1 MWLLKSIHATNI
13 CAFETLDYAIVQ
25 NQATLIFGNNMDS
38 DSQNSNGSG
47 KSAMIEAIAIGLTGE
62 PLRKVNMDEIINDR
76 FDIATVR
83 VVLWNDMDNVQLTI
97 SRKLSRKQP
106 QEIIIEKQIGPYDSD
121 TEEIKLS
128 TVSDYNKYA
137 LEQIGLSKDDLF
149 ANFILT
155 ARKYKSF
162 LSSSDKEKKELI
174 NRFSNGIIVDE
185 SIEALL
191 KDMEPVQAE
200 SIEAGKKVAECEGSI
215 AALET
220 EIEKAVNEVESRRI
234 SRKERI
240 NSWKEAIAKKR
251 EEIRDVKNSI
261 SANNDQ
267 LDKLDE
273 LDAKFQALEKDDI
286 STLDAWNKV
295 LALFKEYGLNTTLT
309 DYGMEL
315 SRLQEKLNASTLK
328 VSNLEK
334 VQTKAAKDL
343 ETVMGESESLDA
355 DHEKALKKIDEDSEA
370 VKTKIDKLGK
380 EVKALSTKSDELE
393 ENRRKLN
400 QSIASI
406 NNQLAGVIQCPKC
419 KHEFLLSNDTD
430 VAELKHR
437 VAGLNN
443 QITSVDAKIKEATVA
458 YNDCVAKGKAA
469 RQEQTSL
476 LEQRNNQVDSYN
488 TALAK
493 IRKAKREL
501 SSIKDE
507 IDELNNSLQLTQS
520 SLKSIHKRMFDEV
533 FSVLD
538 AEINKIEAANNR
550 AEAII
555 ATLEG
560 SIKTYEES
568 ITEAENAV
576 DDDIISSLKESL
588 EKNRQ
593 DLQTAILNKERITE
607 KLNEYKV
614 QEATFIEF
622 KTHLANSKIDAIS
635 QITNEFLEAI
645 GSDIRVALSGY
656 TILKSGKVRDKISVS
671 LLRDGID
678 CGSFDKFSR
687 GEQTRV
693 ELANILAIHHLI
705 NTNCEEGK
713 GLNLLIIDELLD
725 ATDEN
730 GLTNVFRAL
739 NDTQTTSLVVSHGN
753 VAENYPNRLIINKQ
767 NGVSFI

>member
-83 VVLWNDMDNVQLTI
+83 VVLWNNMENVQLTI

-106 QEIIIEKQIGPYDSD
+106 QEIIIEKQTGPYDTD
-121 TEEIKLS
+121 TEGVKLS
-128 TVSDYNKYA
+128 TVADYNKYI
-137 LEQIGLSKDDLF
+137 LDQIGLSKDDLF

-200 SIEAGKKVAECEGSI
+200 SVEADKKVAECEGSI

-220 EIEKAVNEVESRRI
+220 EIEKAVNDAESRRI

-240 NSWKEAIAKKR
+240 NGWKEAIAKKR
-251 EEIRDVKNSI
+251 EEIREVRNSI
-261 SANNDQ
+261 SSNNDQ

-273 LDAKFQALEKDDI
+273 LDAKLQALEKDNI
-286 STLDAWNKV
+286 STLDAWRNI
-295 LALFKEYGLNTTLT
+295 LRLFKEYGLSTALT
-309 DYGMEL
+309 DYDKEL
-315 SRLQEKLNASTLK
+315 SRIQEKLNDSIEKASGLEDMQNKATK
-328 VSNLEK
+328 NLE
-334 VQTKAAKDL
+334 TIL
-343 ETVMGESESLDA
+343 GESESLEA
-355 DHEKALKKIDEDSEA
+355 DHEKALRQIDEDAET
-370 VKTKIDKLGK
+370 VKSKIEKLGK
-380 EVKALSTKSDELE
+380 ETKALSAKSDELE
-393 ENRRKLN
+393 ENRKQLN
-400 QSIASI
+400 RSIAHI

-430 VAELKHR
+430 VAELKQR
-437 VAGLNN
+437 VNGLNK
-443 QITSVDAKIKEATVA
+443 QIASVGAEIEQATVK
-458 YNDCVAKGKAA
+458 YNDCVTKGKAA

-476 LEQRNNQVDSYN
+476 SEQRISQIDAYN
-488 TALAK
+488 TAVTK
-493 IRKAKREL
+493 IRTAKREL
-501 SSIKDE
+501 STIKDE
-507 IDELNNSLQLTQS
+507 IEELNSSIQLTQS
-520 SLKSIHKRMFDEV
+520 SLKNIHKRMFDEI
-533 FSVLD
+533 FGVLD

-550 AEAII
+550 AETNI

-568 ITEAENAV
+568 IVEAENAV
-576 DDDIISSLKESL
+576 EDDIITSLKESL
-588 EKNRQ
+588 EKNRK
-593 DLQTAILNKERITE
+593 DLQTAILNKERINE

-678 CGSFDKFSR
+678 GGSFDKFSR

-705 NTNCEEGK
+705 NTNCEDGK

-739 NDTQTTSLVVSHGN
+739 NETQTTSLVVSHGN